1 MIPRDGAGDPS
12 GHGAGRWEAAR
23 PLRVIISGPRYY
35 LTSLSDR
42 RSHTHNG
49 FMVEGIPTQTVG
61 LLTSETSQ
69 GHRASAACGW
79 AARRPFDSR
88 RSRCV
93 RGLICRRRRI
103 GGQVHDVILGQ
114 VGSSC

>member
-1 MIPRDGAGDPS
+1 MIPRDRAGDPS
-12 GHGAGRWEAAR
+12 GHGAGRREAAR
-23 PLRVIISGPRYY
+23 SLRVIISGPRYY

-61 LLTSETSQ
+61 LPTSETIQ
-69 GHRASAACGW
+69 GHRAGAVSGW
-79 AARRPFDSR
+79 AARRPFGCR

-93 RGLICRRRRI
+93 RGLICRRRRT
-103 GGQVHDVILGQ
+103 GGEVHDVILGQ